1 MIILTERHSPVT
13 SLANRLCDPT
23 LLTIY
28 WGRGV
33 GQMRDPVLVIV
44 IGMEIG
50 IELPLQRGSTYL
62 RNRIER

>member
-1 MIILTERHSPVT
+1 
-13 SLANRLCDPT
+13 
-23 LLTIY
+23 
-28 WGRGV
+28 
-33 GQMRDPVLVIV
+33 MRDPVLVIV